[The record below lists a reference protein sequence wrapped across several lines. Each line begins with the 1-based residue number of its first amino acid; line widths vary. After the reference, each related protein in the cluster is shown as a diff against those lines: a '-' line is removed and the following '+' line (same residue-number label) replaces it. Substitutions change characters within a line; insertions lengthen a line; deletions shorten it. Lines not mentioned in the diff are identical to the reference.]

1 MGAMAM
7 PVQIAALPKSA
18 ERREA
23 VLLYAELRGFARMSD
38 LLDPPLVLLLASDFF
53 ALAAAAASANGGEI
67 VSLHNDT
74 ALAAFGSGKPSQCAP
89 QAVLAAQHI
98 QRESGALAEKWR
110 NAYGLRVAVAQGLH
124 LGETVLGHAG
134 PRGLEQRI
142 ALGDSVTLAHHL
154 VRRARA
160 GEIVMSDSV
169 MGALSVE
176 NLDLDAEPLPP
187 LEIGKRTPIRIYGVL
202 LDARLDFTGE
212 LKI

>member
-1 MGAMAM
+1 MGAM
-7 PVQIAALPKSA
+7 PTPIHAAVAPQGA

-38 LLDPPLVLLLASDFF
+38 LLDAPLVLLLASDFF
-53 ALAAAAASANGGEI
+53 ALAAGAASANGGEL
-67 VSLHNDT
+67 VSLQNDT
-74 ALAAFGSGKPSQCAP
+74 ALLAFAGGKPSQCAP
-89 QAVLAAQHI
+89 QAVLAAQHV
-98 QRESGALAEKWR
+98 QREFGPLAEKWR

-124 LGETVLGHAG
+124 LGETVLGSAG

-142 ALGDSVTLAHHL
+142 ALGDSVTLSHHL

-176 NLDLDAEPLPP
+176 NLDLDAEPLPA
-187 LEIGKRTPIRIYGVL
+187 LEIGKRPPIRIYGVL
-202 LDARLDFTGE
+202 LDARLDFTS
-212 LKI
+212 

>member
-1 MGAMAM
+1 MGAMPM
-7 PVQIAALPKSA
+7 PIHAAVAPKSA
-18 ERREA
+18 ERRDA

-53 ALAAAAASANGGEI
+53 ALAAGAASANGGEL

-74 ALAAFGSGKPSQCAP
+74 ALVIFAGGRPSQCAP

-98 QRESGALAEKWR
+98 QRESGALVEKWR
-110 NAYGLRVAVAQGLH
+110 NAYGLRVAVSQGLH
-124 LGETVLGHAG
+124 LGETVLGQAG

-160 GEIVMSDSV
+160 GEIVVSDAV

-176 NLDLDAEPLPP
+176 NLDLDAEPLPA
-187 LEIGKRTPIRIYGVL
+187 LEIGKRPPIRIYGVL
-202 LDARLDFTGE
+202 LDERLDFTHQ
-212 LKI
+212 